1 MCGSVCVLR
10 IHIKQRH
17 YEPMRNY
24 SPVFDYLRGWVQAGK
39 LPSAVFGVADK
50 TGVLAMDAMGQWPN
64 GDAIR
69 ADDAY
74 LLWSV
79 TKPIVGLGFMQLV
92 ERGQV
97 NLQQEVKQHLPW
109 FGAGRTDKVLLWHL
123 LTHTAGISE
132 ITLSPSMDKREHL
145 TGAGVSFHAG
155 THKQYS
161 NQAFVA
167 QEEIL
172 KSVTGGTLEAHL
184 QQTIFKPLGMAHTSF
199 DTHEQNPDRVVPMM
213 GGDKVPVDMA
223 RFLQLKH
230 PAAGLFSTAPDLLT
244 LGQCLLNEGAH
255 SGGHIINKLTLREM
269 VRPQTVGIRSQM
281 PDDWTNDVDFG
292 LTFIRPNYTK
302 SIVHKN
308 TYGHNGWGGCK
319 FWVYPD
325 EGVCFVLMTNLM
337 DPGLHG
343 VDTDI
348 LHNMF
353 TACL

>member
-1 MCGSVCVLR
+1 MN
-10 IHIKQRH
+10 
-17 YEPMRNY
+17 NY
-24 SPVFDYLRGWVQAGK
+24 STVFDLVRGWVQNGK
-39 LPSAVFGVADK
+39 LPTAVFGVADK
-50 TGVLAMDAMGQWPN
+50 NGIVALDAFGQRPN

-69 ADDAY
+69 PDDVY

-97 NLQQEVKQHLPW
+97 NLQHEVKQYLPW
-109 FGAGRTDKVLLWHL
+109 FGPNRTDKMLLWHL
-123 LTHTAGISE
+123 LTHTSGIHE
-132 ITLSPSMDKREHL
+132 ATLSPSMDKREHL
-145 TGAGVSFHAG
+145 AGAATSFYAG
-155 THKQYS
+155 AFKQYS

-184 QQTIFKPLGMAHTSF
+184 QHNLFQPLNMTNTSF
-199 DTHEQNPDRVVPMM
+199 DTHEQQPERVLPMM
-213 GGDKVPVDMA
+213 GTDKVSVDMA

-230 PAAGLFSTAPDLLT
+230 PAAGIFSTAPDLLK
-244 LGQCLLNEGAH
+244 LGQCLLNDGAH
-255 SGGHIINKLTLREM
+255 AGGQVISRLTLREM
-269 VRPQTVGIRSQM
+269 TRPQTVGIRSLI

-292 LTFIRPNYTK
+292 LTFIRPNYGK

-308 TYGHNGWGGCK
+308 TFGHNGWGGCK

-325 EGVCFVLMTNLM
+325 EGVCFALMTNLM

-348 LHNMF
+348 VHNVF
-353 TACL
+353 SACL